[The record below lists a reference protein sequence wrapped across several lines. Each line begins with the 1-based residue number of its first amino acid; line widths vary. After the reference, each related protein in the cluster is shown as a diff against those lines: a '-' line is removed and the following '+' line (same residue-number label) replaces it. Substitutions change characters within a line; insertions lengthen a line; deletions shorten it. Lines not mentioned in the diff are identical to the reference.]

1 MAMLVI
7 KGTYRI
13 TGARPDGDSVRFYPD
28 NVADWDKVGGE
39 YKVQRNKSGGAQLR
53 LDGIDALETHFLT
66 KSGETRQPR
75 RFADAASAEL
85 LDFLGFTEVVR
96 RKKDGTVTSSEPLQ
110 APGYIIT
117 RTADVYGRCVAF
129 AGKGEAPGKSG
140 SRIFVDVAM
149 VQRTVNYHQLAR
161 GLAYPTF
168 YRKLFPDLRTAM
180 AEAAKTARAEQL
192 GLWPKDVTQSG
203 GTVAKP
209 RSLEDDLVILPKLF
223 RRLADYLS
231 LGDGDLS
238 LAGFLDFLDQKDDRL
253 FVLSTGHW
261 TGLDTIVQVSDDNT
275 VKLTVPPEDIIFEE
289 K

>member
-7 KGTYRI
+7 EGTFRVV
-13 TGARPDGDSVRFYPD
+13 GARPDGDSVRFYPND
-28 NVADWDKVGGE
+28 LDDWNKVEGGHR
-39 YKVQRNKSGGAQLR
+39 VRRNKSGGAQLR

-66 KSGETRQPR
+66 SAGETHQPA
-75 RFADAASAEL
+75 RFADTASAEL
-85 LDFLGFTEVVR
+85 LDFLGFTDVVR
-96 RKKDGTVTSSEPLQ
+96 RERDGTVTASEPLQ
-110 APGYIIT
+110 APGYIFT

-129 AGKGEAPGKSG
+129 AGKGAAPGPSG
-140 SRIFVDVAM
+140 TKIHFDVPM

-180 AEAAKTARAEQL
+180 AEAAKAAMAEQL
-192 GLWPKDVTQSG
+192 GLWPKDVTLTGARVEKQ
-203 GTVAKP
+203 
-209 RSLEDDLVILPKLF
+209 RSLEEDLVILPKLF

-231 LGDGDLS
+231 LNDGDLS
-238 LAGFLDFLDQKDDRL
+238 LGGFLDFLDQKDDRL

-261 TGLDTIVQVSDDNT
+261 TSLDTIVEVTGDT
-275 VKLTVPPEDIIFEE
+275 VRMTVPPEDLIFEE